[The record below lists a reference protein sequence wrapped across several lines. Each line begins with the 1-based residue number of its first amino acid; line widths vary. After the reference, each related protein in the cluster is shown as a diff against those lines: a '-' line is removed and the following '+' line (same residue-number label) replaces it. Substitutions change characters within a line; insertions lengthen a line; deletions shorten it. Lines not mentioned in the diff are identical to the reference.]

1 VTATARL
8 TTGWEPELPIDDTL
22 LRSVVFLR
30 ADVMARAAAAT
41 GGQLGGS
48 DEAAYADTGSPS
60 ALENGVVLLQ
70 PPTAKRLDVVLRAA
84 RRFFPPE
91 RPWSVFS
98 VWPTSDLRWRDL
110 QLLGHPPLLVRLH
123 DDGLLPLPDID
134 VRGATDADTQTLLT
148 VLGVSAPQRSYL
160 LAAHDGTERRR
171 LAADRDAVP
180 VALCATTTLHGIADA
195 GPVWQLPTEDGPTTG
210 AALLAAALDE
220 GPDVPAVALP
230 VQLPGH
236 AVGDWSA
243 HRVAGFRP
251 LLRTTVW
258 VHPGPVVPPPRAT
271 DA

>member
-30 ADVMARAAAAT
+30 ADLMARAATAV

-70 PPTAKRLDVVLRAA
+70 PPTARRLDSVLRTA

-91 RPWSVFS
+91 RAWSLFS

-110 QLLGHPPLLVRLH
+110 RLLGHPPLLVRVR
-123 DDGLLPLPDID
+123 DDGWLALPDIE
-134 VRGATDADTQTLLT
+134 VRGATDEDTQMLLAL
-148 VLGVSAPQRSYL
+148 LGVSSPQRSYL
-160 LAAHDGTERRR
+160 LAAHDGAERRR
-171 LAADRDAVP
+171 LVADRDGRP
-180 VALCATTTLHGIADA
+180 VAVAATTTLHGVADA
-195 GPVWQLPTEDGPTTG
+195 GPVWQLPSEQGPTTG

-230 VQLPGH
+230 MQEPGH
-236 AVGDWSA
+236 VVGDWSA
-243 HRVAGFRP
+243 HRVVGFRP

-258 VHPGPVVPPPRAT
+258 VRPGPVVPPPRGN
-271 DA
+271 DP